1 MTSSMHVTS
10 PRLVLIKDMT
20 PQMKNFECEVI
31 VIQKDP
37 EPHFTRLGEGIYKA
51 LVADRTASISLNVFG
66 TKGSLLKH
74 GDILHI
80 RGAQNRLYQG
90 QLSLSVM
97 KEGDIKRIGQDTFPF
112 VEKPNLSEAE
122 ITPHRAPN
130 QFRQDQASFPD
141 QSQRAVNPQ
150 RLANRPQRG
159 HGNFS
164 KGRKP
169 RSGNQRDL
177 DQPTDNRIPNNNNNN
192 NNIIVIVIVTIN
204 NNNNNNNIIKAPSRD
219 PRLKRPADTQPL
231 EIQQKTRRKN
241 PHHIWF
247 VLVMTIWIVL
257 EVWGSLLDE

>member
-1 MTSSMHVTS
+1 MTSSMHVTN

-169 RSGNQRDL
+169 RSGNQH
-177 DQPTDNRIPNNNNNN
+177 
-192 NNIIVIVIVTIN
+192 
-204 NNNNNNNIIKAPSRD
+204 

>member
-1 MTSSMHVTS
+1 MSSSMHVTN
-10 PRLVLIKDMT
+10 PHLVLIKDMT

-31 VIQKDP
+31 VIQKDH

-51 LVADRTASISLNVFG
+51 LVADRTASIALNVFG

-80 RGAQNRLYQG
+80 RGAQNRLFQG
-90 QLSLSVM
+90 QMCLSVM

-122 ITPHRAPN
+122 IIPHRPN

-150 RLANRPQRG
+150 RSPNRPQRG

-169 RSGNQRDL
+169 RSSGQRDL
-177 DQPTDNRIPNNNNNN
+177 DQPTDNRINNK
-192 NNIIVIVIVTIN
+192 V
-204 NNNNNNNIIKAPSRD
+204 PSRD
-219 PRLKRPADTQPL
+219 PRLKRAADTQPL
-231 EIQQKTRRKN
+231 EIPQKTRRKVEYN
-241 PHHIWF
+241 EF
-247 VLVMTIWIVL
+247 
-257 EVWGSLLDE
+257 E